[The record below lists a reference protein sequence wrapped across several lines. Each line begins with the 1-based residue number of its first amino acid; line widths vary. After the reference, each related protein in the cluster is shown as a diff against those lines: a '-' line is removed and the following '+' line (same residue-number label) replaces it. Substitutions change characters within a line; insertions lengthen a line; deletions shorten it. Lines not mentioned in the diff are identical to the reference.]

1 MAIHDPQPGQAP
13 DGSAE
18 GAAGAGGPGTAPPAG
33 SPAVWHHRD
42 RVRGGPTGLSRALQ
56 ENLARTAVEVEIPEA
71 HRRLLELCA
80 GRRGVREATER
91 VLREIH
97 HPFPG
102 WADAL
107 YELHRRATGDLASYL
122 SGPGRTGEEA
132 VRIFSE
138 LYLRVVTRGAPA
150 EVRRDAVRHLLYFL
164 EKAAREGVSVAGV
177 HEAIRTALEALA
189 PELARDRRAAAV
201 AARPLRRLAA
211 PLVAAARGG
220 SAAAKAAART
230 ALHLL
235 AEALATTVEQWLEL
249 EDRAG
254 WWRASLPADA
264 AEPELPEEVE
274 AISHAGLRRLAARI
288 EALRGRDPLE
298 AADELLALPDEGR
311 LARAHLEA
319 ADRIG
324 TRAGGDAAA
333 VERIRWLVRVVAAPE
348 LADIHEAA
356 LADIR
361 RTFARVR
368 DAADRRAVE
377 VLIGEIFGTLRT
389 SSLSHSRSAFEL
401 VSEVGRAVFETG
413 DPELAERVV
422 AELLEWDFPPPRF
435 SGFTE
440 DWQVRV
446 DPAHLRAIR
455 TYLELIDTNPTLARS
470 LIAALVIHLQVGGVF
485 IADTDLF
492 QKDVSRLL
500 GSGIRDVYHTVKH
513 LCRLFPVYFSDIG
526 AEGELRD
533 VSSRIDEITG
543 RRDPVCHFLR
553 KQCHVESNPRLLDLI
568 DAVAEF
574 WATGRS
580 EALRPYLPD
589 RIFDGLDPKAPELA
603 GLRRIFETLAGEGPV
618 HRIFSL
624 PREEV
629 EARMASLPGVDEVD
643 REKARLLVRLRELVA
658 QKYELSHRDL
668 LDRLAASPRVR
679 GSEVEALARA
689 LREERIEDALE
700 VLLCVL
706 ERLKERITSDEPTR
720 PVEDIYRKRH
730 IAVGIPSLYGR
741 YREEKLEALGL
752 SFRIESLAGSLF
764 ERLVESQNFALM
776 TRAELERVA
785 QTVRLLLRALRVD
798 GCSGRGVATGLAM
811 LEDALC
817 SEAVSIDQYVNIF
830 QLLSRSVEQLVRI
843 RYLEVYEPL
852 LHRILPR
859 MAQRGLLP
867 VEPERSPEEVELMA
881 SESFFRELIARSF
894 GLQPLDQLVGRVS
907 RGLVEARDRFDRET
921 LKLLM
926 SYDPGRLAV
935 PIHGRRAP
943 AEGVV
948 RLGNKGYMSTFLA
961 RDRFPVPPGFILTTE
976 LFRCRPAVRASQEL
990 RRDVERRIREEVAA
1004 IEEATGRRFGDPERP
1019 LLLSVRSGAA
1029 ISMPGMLDTFLDV
1042 GINPEI
1048 AEGLGRV
1055 SGSAWGAWDAY
1066 RRFLQFWGMGHG
1078 IERDA
1083 FDHLMRDAKVR
1094 AGVAK
1099 KAHLPPDAMKEL
1111 AFVYRR
1117 FLERRG
1123 VEVTDDPEAQLYAC
1137 VDLVQASW
1145 FSEKAKVYR
1154 RALQIAE
1161 EWGTA
1166 VIVQSM
1172 VYGNLHQRSGTGVA
1186 MTRDPARAGGQVE
1199 LYGDFVVQGQGEDV
1213 VGGLVET
1220 FPLSEAQRRAAAAP
1234 PAMSL
1239 ERDFPRIYARLE
1251 ELANRLIRGHGMF
1264 HQEIEFTFESDDPAD
1279 LYILQTRDTVMSS
1292 VSEVRAF
1299 VPGEELDR
1307 ARLAVGIG
1315 AGGGALSG
1323 RVAHTAEDIAELKR
1337 RHPDE
1342 PIVLLR
1348 PDTVPEDIPLILECE
1363 GLLTA
1368 LGGATSHASVAAQ
1381 RLGRTCVVGC
1391 RALEVCE
1398 EQRRSRIGSFVIR
1411 TGDFISING
1420 LDGSVYAGRHPTEVV
1435 KRSRLV

>member
-1 MAIHDPQPGQAP
+1 MVIHDPQPDRAP
-13 DGSAE
+13 EGSAE
-18 GAAGAGGPGTAPPAG
+18 GAAEGRPTGRGDGV
-33 SPAVWHHRD
+33 PAVWRHPDGSRT
-42 RVRGGPTGLSRALQ
+42 GGPRALSRALQ
-56 ENLARTAVEVEIPEA
+56 ENLARTAVEVRIPEA
-71 HRRLLELCA
+71 HRRLLDLCA

-91 VLREIH
+91 MLREVH

-107 YELHRRATGDLASYL
+107 QDLHRRATGDLAAYL
-122 SGPGRTGEEA
+122 ALADRGGVEA
-132 VRIFSE
+132 MRIFSD
-138 LYLRVVTRGAPA
+138 LYLRVVREATPA
-150 EVRRDAVRHLLYFL
+150 EVRHDAARHLLYFL
-164 EKAAREGVSVAGV
+164 EKAAREGASLPGV
-177 HEAIRTALEALA
+177 HEAIGAVLEALE
-189 PELARDRRAAAV
+189 PELARDGRMAAV
-201 AARPLRRLAA
+201 AARPLRRLARA
-211 PLVAAARGG
+211 LFAAGRGG
-220 SAAAKAAART
+220 SAPAAAVART
-230 ALHLL
+230 ALRLF
-235 AEALATTVEQWLEL
+235 AGALESTFDQWLRL
-249 EDRAG
+249 EDRAD
-254 WWRASLPADA
+254 WWRASLPPGA
-264 AEPELPEEVE
+264 AARELPTEVE
-274 AISHAGLRRLAARI
+274 AISRAGLRRLRKRLL
-288 EALRGRDPLE
+288 ELRGADPLE
-298 AADELLALPDEGR
+298 AAEELLALPDEAG

-324 TRAGGDAAA
+324 SRTGGEAAA
-333 VERIRWLVRVVAAPE
+333 AERIRWLVRVVASPE
-348 LADIHEAA
+348 LASVHEAA

-361 RTFARVR
+361 RTFTTVR
-368 DAADRRAVE
+368 DGADRKAVE
-377 VLIGEIFGTLRT
+377 ELIGEIFGTLRA
-389 SSLSHSRSAFEL
+389 SALSHSRSALEL
-401 VSEVGRAVFETG
+401 VAEVGRAVFETG
-413 DPELAERVV
+413 DPELAERIV

-435 SGFTE
+435 AGFTE

-446 DPAHLRAIR
+446 DPAHLRTIR
-455 TYLELIDTNPTLARS
+455 AYLELIDANPTLARS
-470 LIAALVIHLQVGGVF
+470 LIAALVVHLQVGGVF

-500 GSGIRDVYHTVKH
+500 SSDIREVYHTVKH

-553 KQCHVESNPRLLDLI
+553 KQCHVESNPRLLDFI
-568 DAVAEF
+568 DAVAGF
-574 WATGRS
+574 WATGRG
-580 EALRPYLPD
+580 EMLRPYLPES
-589 RIFDGLDPKAPELA
+589 IFEGLDPQAPEIV
-603 GLRRIFETLAGEGPV
+603 GLRKIARALVGDGPV

-624 PREEV
+624 PPKEL
-629 EARMASLPGVDEVD
+629 EARVAAVPGVDEVD
-643 REKARLLVRLRELVA
+643 REKVLLLVRLRQLVG
-658 QKYELSHRDL
+658 QKYELSHADL
-668 LDRLAASPRVR
+668 LDRLASSPHLR
-679 GSEVEALARA
+679 GEEVAALDRA
-689 LREERIEDALE
+689 LREERVEDALE
-700 VLLCVL
+700 VLLSVL
-706 ERLKERITSDEPTR
+706 ERLKERITSGEPSR

-730 IAVGIPSLYGR
+730 IAVGIPSMYGR

-764 ERLVESQNFALM
+764 DRLVESQNFALM

-785 QTVRLLLRALRVD
+785 RTLRLLLRALRVD

-817 SEAVSIDQYVNIF
+817 SEAVSVDQYVNIF

-843 RYLEVYEPL
+843 RYLDVYEPL
-852 LHRILPR
+852 LPRILRR
-859 MAQRGLLP
+859 MVDRGTLP
-867 VEPERSPEEVELMA
+867 VEPGRSPEEAELMA
-881 SESFFRELIARSF
+881 SESFLRDLISRSF
-894 GLQPLDQLVGRVS
+894 GLQALDQLVGRVS
-907 RGLVEARDRFDRET
+907 RALVEARDRLDRET

-948 RLGNKGYMSTFLA
+948 RLGNKGYMSAFLA
-961 RDRFPVPPGFILTTE
+961 RDGFPVPPGFILTTE
-976 LFRCRPAVRASQEL
+976 LFRCRPAVRASEEL
-990 RRDVERRIREEVAA
+990 RRDVERRIREELACV
-1004 IEEATGRRFGDPERP
+1004 ERATGRRFGDPERP

-1048 AEGLGRV
+1048 AEGVARV
-1055 SGSAWGAWDAY
+1055 SGSPWGAWDAY

-1078 IERDA
+1078 VERDA
-1083 FDHLMRDAKVR
+1083 FDHLMREAKVR

-1099 KAHLPPDAMKEL
+1099 KAHLPPDAMREL

-1123 VEVTDDPEAQLYAC
+1123 VEVTDDPEAQLFAC
-1137 VDLVQASW
+1137 IDLVQASW

-1220 FPLSEAQRRAAAAP
+1220 FPLSETQRLSAPAP

-1239 ERDFPRIYARLE
+1239 ERDFPAIYRRLLE
-1251 ELANRLIRGHGMF
+1251 HANRLIRDHGMF

-1279 LYILQTRDTVMSS
+1279 LYVLQTRDTVMSS
-1292 VSEVRAF
+1292 VSEARAF

-1307 ARLAVGIG
+1307 SRLAVGIG

-1337 RHPDE
+1337 RHPGE

-1348 PDTVPEDIPLILECE
+1348 PDTVPEDIPLILECD

-1391 RALEVCE
+1391 RDLEVWE
-1398 EQRRSRIGSFVIR
+1398 EERRSRIGTHEIR

-1435 KRSRLV
+1435 RRSRLV